1 MKGNIKKLSVFV
13 IIAAIAMFSTAAM
26 AWDDEH
32 NWNKGIQ
39 GKYAFIGSGACLMAA
54 GGFTDDTHFTPQ
66 DPTHSSIGP
75 NTWEGLYTFNYNGTG
90 SIDAINRYMDT
101 TISAGSGH
109 IYWEFTYSVQGGKIT
124 FTYKPG
130 TYVATYLYGP
140 QAGFTLS
147 NVTFGSWDGRISPDG
162 ESLFVSFGVPM
173 KLIPP
178 FPGLEIVC
186 NGVHQG
192 FRIFE

>member
-1 MKGNIKKLSVFV
+1 MKRNIKRLAVIV
-13 IIAAIAMFSTAAM
+13 IIPAIVMFIVAGM
-26 AWDDEH
+26 ASADDH
-32 NWNKGIQ
+32 HWNKAIQ
-39 GKYAFIGSGACLMAA
+39 GKYAFSGSGACLMAA

-75 NTWEGLYTFNYNGTG
+75 NTWEGVYTFHHNGTG
-90 SIDAINRYMDT
+90 SMDAINRYMDT

-192 FRIFE
+192 FRVDK